1 MKTVTKTVVRFLKPG
16 PIALGA
22 IFVTLLVPLFALNSE
37 ALAAGDTIKIVSDK
51 SAVRFPGGLIF
62 NLEVEGETDIV
73 EVRLYYRVPPSRI
86 WTYTYPDI
94 SPSRHVEAS
103 FNLEVSGVQYIP
115 PGSDVEYYYA
125 IRDSRGNVLETSTE
139 SFAYVDTRFSW
150 QNVVA
155 GPLTLYWHDL
165 SEERVN
171 EVAQQVEK
179 SLVEISSLLRVSMV
193 RPVKGIIYNS
203 RSEAREAFPFQSE
216 AITEDMVF
224 GGFAFPDRGVFVGI
238 GFRPSL
244 IVHESAHLLMAEA
257 ANAPGVRLP
266 AWSNEGFATYMEPG
280 ARDYRRGF
288 PLGSRLQSM
297 PLRQMHAIPGNA
309 RDIRYFY
316 RKSGSV
322 VGYLLETYG
331 DGKFRTFLDEINTR
345 KDPERAM
352 EAAYGFGQDELDRRW
367 ASALGHHE
375 ETDDAGVTFPF
386 SSLSTI
392 LLGTLVLV
400 VSVVVLANFGM
411 RRLRRRVQALD
422 DGEGLSEEEWE
433 SRP

>member
-1 MKTVTKTVVRFLKPG
+1 MKTVAKTAIRFLSAG
-16 PIALGA
+16 PIAPGA
-22 IFVTLLVPLFALNSE
+22 ILVAFLVMLFALSSQ
-37 ALAAGDTIKIVSDK
+37 AFAAGDTIKIVSEK
-51 SAVRFPGGLIF
+51 SSARFPGDLVF

-86 WTYTYPDI
+86 WTYTYPEI
-94 SPSRHVEAS
+94 IPSRHVEAS
-103 FNLEVSGVQYIP
+103 FNLEISGVQYIP

-125 IRDSRGNVLETSTE
+125 IEDSRGNVLETSTE
-139 SFAYVDTRFSW
+139 RFVYVDTRFSW
-150 QNVVA
+150 QNIAV
-155 GPLTLYWHDL
+155 GPLNLFWHDL
-165 SEERVN
+165 SEERVKD
-171 EVAQQVEK
+171 VAQQVEE
-179 SLVEISSLLRVSMV
+179 SLAEISSLLRVKMD

-203 RSEAREAFPFQSE
+203 RSEAREVFPFQSD
-216 AITEDMVF
+216 AITEDNVF
-224 GGFAFPDRGVFVGI
+224 GGFAFPDRGVFVGV

-266 AWSNEGFATYMEPG
+266 AWANEGFATYMEPG

-288 PLGSRLQSM
+288 PLGARPSPM
-297 PLRQMHAIPGNA
+297 PLRQMRAIPGNA
-309 RDIRYFY
+309 SDIRYFY

-331 DGKFRTFLDEINTR
+331 DGKFRSFLDEINRR
-345 KDPERAM
+345 KDPERSL
-352 EAAYGFGQDELDRRW
+352 EAAYGFGQEELDRRW
-367 ASALGHHE
+367 ASALRRHD
-375 ETDDAGVTFPF
+375 ETEDAGITFPF

-411 RRLRRRVQALD
+411 RTLRRRVQALD
-422 DGEGLSEEEWE
+422 DGDGISDEEWE